1 MLAKSKPELKTKI
14 RLDLSPR
21 LLEYKRVN
29 WRGMWAL
36 YQREVRRFL
45 IVWVQT
51 VATPAITALILLAI
65 FSLAFGRAEL
75 KIANLPFAT
84 FIMPGLV
91 MMSVIQNAFANTSS
105 SILASKMQGNIAD
118 LLLAPLNAAEL
129 TLALIAGGATRGF
142 GVGILVVFALM
153 PFIEFQFIHP
163 AYIVYNILCAAVL
176 MASLGAFAGLWA
188 EKFEHGAALT
198 SFVVVPLSF
207 LSGTFYQIG
216 NLPEP
221 FQTIARLDPL
231 FYLVDGLR
239 YGFTDL
245 SESNP
250 LKSAVALFLIT
261 AIAYFSIWLLFKK
274 GYKIRT

>member
-1 MLAKSKPELKTKI
+1 MAQKTNSS
-14 RLDLSPR
+14 LDLSPR

-29 WRGMWAL
+29 WRGLWAL

-51 VATPAITALILLAI
+51 IATPAITALILLAI

-75 KIANLPFAT
+75 RIADMPFST

-91 MMSVIQNAFANTSS
+91 MMSIIQNAFANTSS
-105 SILASKMQGNIAD
+105 SILSSKMQGNIAD

-129 TLALIAGGATRGF
+129 TLAIVAGGATRGF
-142 GVGILVVFALM
+142 GVGMLVTLALM
-153 PFIEFQFIHP
+153 PFIEFQFLHP
-163 AYIVYNILCAAVL
+163 AYIIYNAICASVL

-207 LSGTFYQIG
+207 LSGTFYQIKD
-216 NLPEP
+216 LPEP

-239 YGFTDL
+239 YGFTGQA
-245 SESNP
+245 ESNP
-250 LKSAVALFLIT
+250 LKSAIALFLIT
-261 AIAYFSIWLLFKK
+261 AAAYFAIWLLFKK
-274 GYKIRT
+274 GYKIRG